1 MNRAGRE
8 VAVVGVGYSDVT
20 RRGEP
25 DIRVMT
31 HDAALDALGDAGLVA
46 TDLDAIFEYS
56 FGMMR
61 GDSPIAV
68 RAQRLLGV
76 PNLTAFN
83 DIMGTGPSGLASAM
97 DAAMA
102 ISAGACETAL
112 VYRTITRE
120 AGHNGGLHE
129 GPTRAARPDAVRRAV
144 RLRRRDH
151 PRDGD
156 EEASPHRRARR
167 VGRGLRP
174 DRAQRPALGR
184 AVSTRDVP
192 RRRSR
197 WTTTSARAS
206 IADPLLLFDC
216 DYPVNAACAAV
227 LTTAERAAD
236 LRQPAV
242 LVDALAYGTGSRPDW
257 LYTDDFLFGG
267 TDPVRAASCGG
278 GRRSTAADVDV
289 AELYDGFTHIAISW
303 LEALGLCGIGEFHDW
318 VDDGARIG
326 PGGSMPLNTYGGQL
340 AAGRMHGLA
349 FLNEAV
355 LQVRGD
361 AGDRQVPDARVAVVA
376 NAHGPQCGAMVV
388 RRRLA
393 IVEARCARQ
402 CVEAPALGR
411 RADPP
416 ARRVGPTVDVD
427 RGAVDVGAHR
437 RAQEHRRRR
446 DGPRRHPHDPTGSS
460 ASVPFGPSAPRSGQV
475 DGSTG
480 PARLPRRPGVIV
492 WSGASALMRMWCSDS
507 SSAIV
512 MVKLIIPA
520 LHAA

>member
-25 DIRVMT
+25 DIRT
-31 HDAALDALGDAGLVA
+31 LTRDAALDALGDAGLAA

-56 FGMMR
+56 FGMVR

-68 RAQRLLGV
+68 GAQRLLGV

-112 VYRTITRE
+112 VYRTITRD
-120 AGHNGGLHE
+120 AGHTGGMHE
-129 GPTRAARPDAVRRAV
+129 GPTRAPGPMQFAAPYGYGGGIILAMAMKK
-144 RLRRRDH
+144 RRRIAELGGSVEDYGH
-151 PRDGD
+151 I
-156 EEASPHRRARR
+156 ALNARR
-167 VGRGLRP
+167 WAALYPRAMFP
-174 DRAQRPALGR
+174 DPITMDDYLA
-184 AVSTRDVP
+184 
-192 RRRSR
+192 SR
-197 WTTTSARAS
+197 V
-206 IADPLLLFDC
+206 IADPLVLFDC

-267 TDPVRAASCGG
+267 TIPCARELW
-278 GRRSTAADVDV
+278 RRSSVTAADVDV
-289 AELYDGFTHIAISW
+289 AELYDGFTHITISW
-303 LEALGLCGIGEFHDW
+303 VEALGLCGIGEFHDW

-361 AGDRQVPDARVAVVA
+361 AGERQVPDAQVAVVA

-388 RRRLA
+388 RRA
-393 IVEARCARQ
+393 
-402 CVEAPALGR
+402 
-411 RADPP
+411 
-416 ARRVGPTVDVD
+416 
-427 RGAVDVGAHR
+427 
-437 RAQEHRRRR
+437 
-446 DGPRRHPHDPTGSS
+446 
-460 ASVPFGPSAPRSGQV
+460 
-475 DGSTG
+475 
-480 PARLPRRPGVIV
+480 
-492 WSGASALMRMWCSDS
+492 
-507 SSAIV
+507 
-512 MVKLIIPA
+512 
-520 LHAA
+520 

>member
-1 MNRAGRE
+1 MNRVGRE

-25 DIRVMT
+25 DIRT
-31 HDAALDALGDAGLVA
+31 LTRDAALDALGDAGLVA

-56 FGMMR
+56 FGMIR

-68 RAQRLLGV
+68 GAQRLLGV

-120 AGHNGGLHE
+120 AGHTGGLYE
-129 GPTRAARPDAVRRAV
+129 GPTRAPGPMQFAAPYGYGGGIILAMAMKK
-144 RLRRRDH
+144 RRRIAELGGSVEDYGH
-151 PRDGD
+151 I
-156 EEASPHRRARR
+156 ALNARR
-167 VGRGLRP
+167 WAARYPRAMFP
-174 DRAQRPALGR
+174 DPITMDDYLG
-184 AVSTRDVP
+184 
-192 RRRSR
+192 SR
-197 WTTTSARAS
+197 M
-206 IADPLLLFDC
+206 IADPLVLFDC

-267 TDPVRAASCGG
+267 TIPCARELW
-278 GRRSTAADVDV
+278 RRSSVTAADVDV

-303 LEALGLCGIGEFHDW
+303 VEALGLCGIGEFHDW

-355 LQVRGD
+355 VQVRGG
-361 AGDRQVPDARVAVVA
+361 AGERQVPDAQVAVVA
-376 NAHGPQCGAMVV
+376 ERARTAV
-388 RRRLA
+388 RRDGGSAGLA
-393 IVEARCARQ
+393 I
-402 CVEAPALGR
+402 GR
-411 RADPP
+411 GAER
-416 ARRVGPTVDVD
+416 
-427 RGAVDVGAHR
+427 RGAVRCGAC
-437 RAQEHRRRR
+437 
-446 DGPRRHPHDPTGSS
+446 
-460 ASVPFGPSAPRSGQV
+460 PFNA
-475 DGSTG
+475 
-480 PARLPRRPGVIV
+480 
-492 WSGASALMRMWCSDS
+492 
-507 SSAIV
+507 
-512 MVKLIIPA
+512 
-520 LHAA
+520 